1 MWLIKVFKWIAQA
14 LFYNMLFLLLL
25 GALAIVLLGVAFII
39 MVEIDTIKE
48 HKDGLL

>member
-1 MWLIKVFKWIAQA
+1 MWLINIFKWIAQA

-39 MVEIDTIKE
+39 MVEVETIREYK
-48 HKDGLL
+48 K

>member
-1 MWLIKVFKWIAQA
+1 MWLIRVFKWIAQA

-39 MVEIDTIKE
+39 MVEVDTIREYK
-48 HKDGLL
+48 K

>member
-1 MWLIKVFKWIAQA
+1 MWLINIFKWIAQA

-39 MVEIDTIKE
+39 MVEVETIREYRK
-48 HKDGLL
+48 

>member
-1 MWLIKVFKWIAQA
+1 MWLINIFKWIAQA

-39 MVEIDTIKE
+39 MVEIETIREYK
-48 HKDGLL
+48 K